1 MAVKIIKDE
10 KLQWINIDS
19 NDAEG
24 IEYLRKNFNFH
35 DLDIEDIR
43 GESHTPKI
51 DTYKNYLFLV
61 IQIPSWSN
69 LSQTVISQ
77 EVNIFLSENFVITIE
92 HNKTKEMKYIFY
104 RCLKNRSVR
113 KDWMSKDSG
122 YLFYRIIESLFHDS
136 QPILNNLGR
145 QLSLI
150 EDQIFNKEPNVDV
163 IRELAS
169 YRRNILLFRRILDPQ
184 RYLVSNLSHIRKGFL
199 TEENSLYFDDISD
212 YLTKLW
218 SIVEA
223 YKETVQGLHV
233 TVESLIN
240 QRTNKVIGALTVIS
254 VALLPLNLL
263 SGIYGMNITALPY
276 AQHPYLVWVMFL
288 SLATLILLIIAI
300 MRKKKYI

>member
-1 MAVKIIKDE
+1 
-10 KLQWINIDS
+10 
-19 NDAEG
+19 
-24 IEYLRKNFNFH
+24 
-35 DLDIEDIR
+35 
-43 GESHTPKI
+43 
-51 DTYKNYLFLV
+51 
-61 IQIPSWSN
+61 
-69 LSQTVISQ
+69 
-77 EVNIFLSENFVITIE
+77 
-92 HNKTKEMKYIFY
+92 
-104 RCLKNRSVR
+104 
-113 KDWMSKDSG
+113 MSKDSG

-150 EDQIFNKEPNVDV
+150 EEQIFNKEPDVNV

-199 TEENSLYFDDISD
+199 TEENSLYFDDVSD

-276 AQHPYLVWVMFL
+276 AHHPYFVWILYL
-288 SLATLILLIIAI
+288 SLTSVILLIIFI